1 MTIETKYIALSGLLS
16 RLCLLY
22 KGPHPLQSDNAL
34 SELIDCTAL
43 KGHDILMRGVV
54 PRDKS
59 IITRSQALKGW
70 HTITKG
76 TSLNDK
82 GVALLKG
89 INACN
94 PALKGHDILR
104 RGVVPCDKSII
115 TRSQALK
122 GRNKMI
128 VYSFAKK

>member
-43 KGHDILMRGVV
+43 KGQDILMRGVV
-54 PRDKS
+54 PR
-59 IITRSQALKGW
+59 
-70 HTITKG
+70 
-76 TSLNDK
+76 
-82 GVALLKG
+82 
-89 INACN
+89 
-94 PALKGHDILR
+94 
-104 RGVVPCDKSII
+104 DKSII